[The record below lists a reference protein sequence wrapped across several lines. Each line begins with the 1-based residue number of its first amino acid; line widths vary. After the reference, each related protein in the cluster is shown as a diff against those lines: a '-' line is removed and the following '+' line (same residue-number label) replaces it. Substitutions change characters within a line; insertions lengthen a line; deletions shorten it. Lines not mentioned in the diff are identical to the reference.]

1 MSGVLKVFNERAHG
15 SEILLERGRTFRIRL
30 EENRTAGFRWQ
41 IAAGAA
47 PVCTLVDDTYEPP
60 SASVLGRA
68 GVHTWTY
75 RVEQA
80 GRAIVEL
87 DLRRPWDSDAPPAK
101 SFRITVQATGE
112 GHTET

>member
-15 SEILLERGRTFRIRL
+15 SEILLERGRTFQIRL
-30 EENRTAGFRWQ
+30 EENRTAGFKWQ

-47 PVCTLVDDTYEPP
+47 PVCALVDDAYEPP
-60 SASVLGRA
+60 RASVLGRA

-80 GRAIVEL
+80 GRATVEL
-87 DLRRPWDSDAPPAK
+87 ALRRPWDSDAPPAK
-101 SFRITVQATGE
+101 SFCITVQATGE